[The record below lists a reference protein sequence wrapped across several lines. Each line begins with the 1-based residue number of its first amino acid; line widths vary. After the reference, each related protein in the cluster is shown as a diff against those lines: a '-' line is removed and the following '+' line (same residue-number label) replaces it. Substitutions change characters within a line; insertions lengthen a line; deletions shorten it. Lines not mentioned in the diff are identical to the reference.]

1 MKTYP
6 EYKIV
11 KECLLLIEKQL
22 NWGDSTLWHNDVF
35 IELSEKIQEK
45 TKVILSPTTL
55 KRVWGRINYDN
66 APSISTLNALA
77 QFAGF
82 SNWREFKNQ
91 STIKKPSWVER
102 KISPNLGIIVVSAA
116 LLTVAF
122 ISFYSMIGGV
132 ENKAEEFD
140 TSAISF
146 KSKSVSKGL
155 PCSVVFD
162 FDLKNIDSDSLYI
175 QQYWD
180 PRKTIKINKEQT
192 QATGQ
197 YYFPGYFRAKLLVDG
212 TIVKEHD
219 LFIKTEGWLGTIDY
233 KPIPKYIIEK
243 DLMNGGSLSFQPSI
257 IDEIEAREKPIA
269 TIFHRIEQFKE
280 ISGDN
285 FVLNTSI
292 RNVYR
297 DKWAVCQKAVIAI
310 VGIEGGLMIP
320 FSIPGCAS
328 ELGMMLSDKM
338 ISGKEHDLSSLG
350 IDLSTFKDIQIKTV
364 NKNITVF
371 VEDTAV
377 YSNHYTKSVG
387 DIIGVQFYFLGA
399 GEVKN
404 ISIKNL
410 TGSTTLLDDS
420 FNSKQ

>member
-155 PCSVVFD
+155 PNSVVFD

-197 YYFPGYFRAKLLVDG
+197 YYYPGYFRAKLLVDG

-219 LFIKTEGWLGTIDY
+219 LFIKSEGWLGTIDY
-233 KPIPKYIIEK
+233 RPIPKYITEK
-243 DLMNGGSLSFQPSI
+243 DLMNGSLSFKPSI
-257 IDEIEAREKPIA
+257 MDEIKVPLS
-269 TIFHRIEQFKE
+269 F
-280 ISGDN
+280 
-285 FVLNTSI
+285 FVSI
-292 RNVYR
+292 QV
-297 DKWAVCQKAVIAI
+297 
-310 VGIEGGLMIP
+310 
-320 FSIPGCAS
+320 
-328 ELGMMLSDKM
+328 
-338 ISGKEHDLSSLG
+338 
-350 IDLSTFKDIQIKTV
+350 
-364 NKNITVF
+364 
-371 VEDTAV
+371 
-377 YSNHYTKSVG
+377 
-387 DIIGVQFYFLGA
+387 
-399 GEVKN
+399 
-404 ISIKNL
+404 
-410 TGSTTLLDDS
+410 
-420 FNSKQ
+420 

>member
-66 APSISTLNALA
+66 APSISTLNSLA
-77 QFAGF
+77 HFAGF

-102 KISPNLGIIVVSAA
+102 KISPNLSVIVVSAA

-132 ENKAEEFD
+132 ENKVEEFD
-140 TSAISF
+140 TSAITF

-162 FDLKNIDSDSLYI
+162 FNLKNINSDSLYI

-233 KPIPKYIIEK
+233 KPIPKYITEK
-243 DLMNGGSLSFQPSI
+243 DLMNGSLSFHQSI
-257 IDEIEAREKPIA
+257 IDEIEAREKPIV

-297 DKWAVCQKAVIAI
+297 EKWAVCQKAVIA
-310 VGIEGGLMIP
+310 VSGTKSALMIP

-328 ELGMMLSDKM
+328 ELGLMLSEKN
-338 ISGKEHDLSSLG
+338 ISGKKHDLSSLG

-364 NKNITVF
+364 NKNITIF

-377 YSNHYTKSVG
+377 YSNHYTKSIG
-387 DIIGVQFYFLGA
+387 DIVGVQFYFLGA

-404 ISIKNL
+404 VSIKNL
-410 TGSTTLLDDS
+410 IGDTILLDEKFDS
-420 FNSKQ
+420 DR